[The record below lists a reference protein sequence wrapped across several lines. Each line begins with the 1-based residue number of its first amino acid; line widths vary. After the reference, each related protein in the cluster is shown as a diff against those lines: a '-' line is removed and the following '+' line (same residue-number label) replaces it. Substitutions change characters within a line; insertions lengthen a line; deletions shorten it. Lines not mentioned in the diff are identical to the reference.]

1 MAFIALP
8 NFQFSVFKQLA
19 GREIFHHLQ
28 QNLQFAKTLSS
39 RKCHSFHVKPCVL
52 DLDYLSDPSNE
63 TEIKTNIANRKGV
76 GCIDSFKTLLNQYKT
91 VSSPSEKSELWEK
104 LLQEGLKIPNRS
116 DPQILS
122 YGEVPLVVKMCGS
135 KPTWSFQPKQFHEIT
150 KPSGT
155 LRTENLGLVT
165 GHRSYY
171 FIDQLALLEQALI
184 RYTVD
189 ILMSKGFVLY
199 SVPDLLDSKVIESC
213 GMDTKGERTQVYRL
227 DPKFYG
233 DVCLSGTA
241 EMALASF
248 YSNQSVAVSKLPLKM
263 AAVSR
268 CYRAETSSIQEER
281 GVYRVHQFT
290 KVEMFGI
297 TSGDV
302 LASDKLLAEFVE
314 IQQEL
319 FDSLGFHYQLLD
331 MPLHELGA
339 PAYRKFDI
347 EAWMPGRGMYGEI
360 SSASSC
366 SDYQARRMAI
376 DAIDSQGSRR
386 LAHTVNG
393 TACAIPRMLITL
405 LETHQMADGRVSIP
419 APLQPYCGALQH
431 LHVDDDES
439 LKLRWIRSK
448 AQKHAD

>member
-1 MAFIALP
+1 
-8 NFQFSVFKQLA
+8 
-19 GREIFHHLQ
+19 
-28 QNLQFAKTLSS
+28 
-39 RKCHSFHVKPCVL
+39 
-52 DLDYLSDPSNE
+52 
-63 TEIKTNIANRKGV
+63 
-76 GCIDSFKTLLNQYKT
+76 
-91 VSSPSEKSELWEK
+91 
-104 LLQEGLKIPNRS
+104 
-116 DPQILS
+116 
-122 YGEVPLVVKMCGS
+122 
-135 KPTWSFQPKQFHEIT
+135 
-150 KPSGT
+150 
-155 LRTENLGLVT
+155 
-165 GHRSYY
+165 
-171 FIDQLALLEQALI
+171 
-184 RYTVD
+184 
-189 ILMSKGFVLY
+189 
-199 SVPDLLDSKVIESC
+199 
-213 GMDTKGERTQVYRL
+213 
-227 DPKFYG
+227 
-233 DVCLSGTA
+233 
-241 EMALASF
+241 
-248 YSNQSVAVSKLPLKM
+248 
-263 AAVSR
+263 
-268 CYRAETSSIQEER
+268 
-281 GVYRVHQFT
+281 
-290 KVEMFGI
+290 MFGI